1 MATIP
6 QIRTRLL
13 EVFPEQ
19 QADVL
24 AHVVIEAHEDLVT
37 QADLHKLTGVV
48 SDLGNFVSDLGNV
61 ASDLLES
68 QRELADAQKRTDG
81 HLVEL
86 ADAQKRTDGHLAEL
100 AASQKR
106 TELRV
111 EELAESQ
118 GELADAQK
126 RTEAHLVE
134 LADAQKRTDGHLA
147 ELADAQKRTDGHLVE
162 LADAQKRTDGHL
174 AELAASQKRTELRVE
189 ELAES
194 QGELAD
200 AQKRTEFAL
209 ADLAKQVG
217 GLANSL
223 GGSLEDFACDLVP
236 EILEKHWRLEVTSA
250 EPEEIDAGRGH
261 HEIDLVVRGTIDGR
275 HVMVVCEVKSAVTSK
290 EVTRFVRV
298 IEWLRAAQPDRDIR
312 CLFFGYRADRQ
323 AREAILAAGA
333 AMVFTRGV
341 IIPAA

>member
-68 QRELADAQKRTDG
+68 QR
-81 HLVEL
+81 
-86 ADAQKRTDGHLAEL
+86 
-100 AASQKR
+100 
-106 TELRV
+106 
-111 EELAESQ
+111 
-118 GELADAQK
+118 ELADAQK

>member
-61 ASDLLES
+61 ASDLL
-68 QRELADAQKRTDG
+68 
-81 HLVEL
+81 
-86 ADAQKRTDGHLAEL
+86 
-100 AASQKR
+100 
-106 TELRV
+106 
-111 EELAESQ
+111 
-118 GELADAQK
+118 
-126 RTEAHLVE
+126 
-134 LADAQKRTDGHLA
+134 
-147 ELADAQKRTDGHLVE
+147 
-162 LADAQKRTDGHL
+162 
-174 AELAASQKRTELRVE
+174 
-189 ELAES
+189 ES

-275 HVMVVCEVKSAVTSK
+275 HVMVVCEVKSSVTSK